1 VKIIGYELKK
11 IWQPATLLIVAVLS
25 FLYYFLFI
33 SFDIEIFPNGH
44 PATEDVAFS
53 KELLQRYGSAPGE
66 EQVHAFIQERREQYQ
81 AEAEKWIAGDPAF
94 AGVGIHNY
102 ADYLAAKERPD
113 LEEAVFDV
121 IWTLYGDKVDFVG
134 FKLQSID
141 YLETRHDNYLTS
153 TWPSLKQEA
162 ATDYEHQRLEQIKE
176 TGEYRQVLS
185 SWVYDNT
192 LKVMVYF
199 SMLVVLATLA
209 LLAPLIVRDHSRQM
223 RLLQYSSRLGRRLIR
238 QQLAAVILSSIILTT
253 FLLAVMGLIYSSN
266 DTWMFWNSGLS
277 SYLNSYFH
285 LLPLTYG
292 QYILVYIAI
301 LYAISIGSAM
311 TAFVLSRFSQ
321 NIITLVIK
329 LIPAF
334 AALGLL
340 CYSVISLLFASGN
353 RWYRW
358 TRMVGIEPV
367 VVLVF
372 LGLGCLLAVWI
383 TRREHKIDWV

>member
-1 VKIIGYELKK
+1 MKIIGYELKK
-11 IWQPATLLIVAVLS
+11 IWQPATLLIVAVLG
-25 FLYYFLFI
+25 FLFYFLFI

-53 KELLQRYGSAPGE
+53 KKLLQRYGSAPGE
-66 EQVHAFIQERREQYQ
+66 EQVHAFIREHREQYQ
-81 AEAEKWIAGDPAF
+81 AEAEKRIAGDPAF

-102 ADYLAAKERPD
+102 AELLAAKNDPE
-113 LEEAVFDV
+113 LKEAVFDV
-121 IWTLYGDKVDFVG
+121 IWTLYQDKTEFIG
-134 FKLQSID
+134 YKLQSLD
-141 YLETRHDNYLTS
+141 YLEARHDSYLTS
-153 TWPSLKQEA
+153 TWAFLKQEA

-199 SMLVVLATLA
+199 SVLVVLATLA

-238 QQLAAVILSSIILTT
+238 QQLVAVILSSCMLTT
-253 FLLAVMGLIYSSN
+253 LLLAVMGLIYSSN
-266 DTWMFWNSGLS
+266 DTWMFWNSGLA

-292 QYILVYIAI
+292 QYILTYIAI
-301 LYAISIGSAM
+301 LYAIGIGSAM

-358 TRMVGIEPV
+358 TGMVGIEPV

-383 TRREHKIDWV
+383 TRREHKVDWV